1 MPPRLGEHAGAGID
15 QEHGEVAVGSARRH
29 VARVLHM
36 ARRIGDDE
44 FAARRREIA
53 ISDVDGDLL
62 LALGLEAVDQER
74 KVERAVAA
82 GASSSRSA
90 LFN

>member
-1 MPPRLGEHAGAGID
+1 
-15 QEHGEVAVGSARRH
+15 
-29 VARVLHM
+29 M

-82 GASSSRSA
+82 RTLRVALGA
-90 LFN
+90 FN